1 MPENDEGLLTRL
13 ADWLGRPEAADALR
27 RRELRQLSKTTLRE
41 LAQLADSEE
50 LKGLLKIR
58 QRKALESYL
67 YGADLLDVLHDFCPP
82 QTVTLENLLALLP
95 VCLPRAYSIASATR
109 AESLDLC
116 VRDVRYERDGR
127 TRRGTA
133 TGWLLSQPG
142 PFRLFCRAN
151 PGFYLPRDT
160 TVPVLLIGTGTGI
173 APLIGLLRE
182 MAAQGE
188 RRETVLIF
196 GEKRRDED
204 FLYHEALEALNAA
217 GVLTRLITAFLRDA
231 AAKYYV
237 QHAIGEHADAIS
249 GLLRRG
255 AHVYL
260 CGNRQYL
267 EHAVATALEQAC
279 GAENLWQTLI
289 EQQRLH
295 LELY

>member
-1 MPENDEGLLTRL
+1 
-13 ADWLGRPEAADALR
+13 
-27 RRELRQLSKTTLRE
+27 
-41 LAQLADSEE
+41 
-50 LKGLLKIR
+50 
-58 QRKALESYL
+58 
-67 YGADLLDVLHDFCPP
+67 
-82 QTVTLENLLALLP
+82 
-95 VCLPRAYSIASATR
+95 
-109 AESLDLC
+109 
-116 VRDVRYERDGR
+116 
-127 TRRGTA
+127 
-133 TGWLLSQPG
+133 
-142 PFRLFCRAN
+142 
-151 PGFYLPRDT
+151 
-160 TVPVLLIGTGTGI
+160 
-173 APLIGLLRE
+173 

-217 GVLTRLITAFLRDA
+217 GVLTRLITAFSRDA

>member
-1 MPENDEGLLTRL
+1 M
-13 ADWLGRPEAADALR
+13 ADN
-27 RRELRQLSKTTLRE
+27 
-41 LAQLADSEE
+41 EE

-82 QTVTLENLLALLP
+82 HAVTLENLLTLLP

-109 AESLDLC
+109 EESLDLC
-116 VRDVRYERDGR
+116 VRDVHYERGGR

-142 PFRLFCRAN
+142 SFRLFCRAN

-204 FLYHEALEALNAA
+204 FLYGEELVTLNAA
-217 GVLTRLITAFLRDA
+217 GVLTRLITAFSRDTA
-231 AAKYYV
+231 DKYYV
-237 QHAIGEHADAIS
+237 QHAIDDHAGVVS